1 MNEILVSERATQRTM
16 LRDSVVRFLRDS
28 EPIARMRRMRATQPG
43 FDRNVWTQMAEFGWL
58 AILIPEDYG
67 GLGLGFTEMSIVLE
81 QLAKGLTPEPVISAT
96 VLAGRAISHGE
107 NETLKQEL
115 LSGLATGELIPALAW
130 QEDVST
136 ANPETVATSAVSG
149 SSGYRLSGNKHFV
162 HGTPGADGFV
172 VSATKDGEP
181 LLCWVPADANGITI
195 QPRPLADGRFCSS
208 VEFNEVTIDRDHFLA
223 VGPAARQALDCA
235 INETLIMIGS
245 ELCGVMSSSL
255 ELSISYLKTRVQF
268 GKPIGSFQAL
278 QHRVVDLQIQNEL
291 SMAAVTD
298 SVTLLDNNPAAPR
311 NAVNAS
317 RVKTRCGNAALQITR
332 ESIQLHGA
340 IGFTDEYDAGL
351 YLKRALVLSAWLGNS
366 NVHRRRYFDLTQ
378 NTQQE

>member
-1 MNEILVSERATQRTM
+1 M

-28 EPIARMRRMRATQPG
+28 EPIARMRRMRSTQPG
-43 FDRNVWTQMAEFGWL
+43 FDRNVWMQMAELGWL
-58 AILIPEDYG
+58 AILTPEEYG
-67 GLGLGFTEMSIVLE
+67 GLGLGFTDMSIVLE
-81 QLAKGLTPEPVISAT
+81 QLAKGLTPEPVIAAT
-96 VLAGRAISHGE
+96 VLAGRAITHGE

-115 LSGLATGELIPALAW
+115 LSGLLAGELIPALAW

-136 ANPETVATSAVSG
+136 ANPETVATSINF
-149 SSGYRLSGNKHFV
+149 SSNSCYRLSGNKHFV
-162 HGTPGADGFV
+162 HGSPGADGFV
-172 VSATKDGEP
+172 VSATNDGEL
-181 LLCWVPADANGITI
+181 LLCWVPVSADGITI
-195 QPRPLADGRFCSS
+195 RPRPLADGRFCSS
-208 VEFNEVTIDRDHFLA
+208 VEFNEVKIFSDHVLA
-223 VGPAARQALDCA
+223 VGPAAHQALNRA
-235 INETLIMIGS
+235 INETLVMIGS

-255 ELSISYLKTRVQF
+255 ELSTSYLKTRVQF

-278 QHRVVDLQIQNEL
+278 QHRMVDLQIQNEL
-291 SMAAVTD
+291 SVAAVSD
-298 SVTLLDNNPAAPR
+298 SVKLLDNDHASPR

-317 RVKTRCGNAALQITR
+317 RVKTRCGSAALQITR

-366 NVHRRRYFDLTQ
+366 NLHRRRYFNLTQ